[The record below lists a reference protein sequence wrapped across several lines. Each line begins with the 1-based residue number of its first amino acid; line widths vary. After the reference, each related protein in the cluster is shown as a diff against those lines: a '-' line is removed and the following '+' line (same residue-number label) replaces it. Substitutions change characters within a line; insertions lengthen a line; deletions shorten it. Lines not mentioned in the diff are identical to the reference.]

1 MAVRGERENRL
12 MNRGTRLLEPMD
24 LPRGGYRTV
33 GGTVPCQLLV
43 NSTEVYVPYH
53 ESLLLPRCHCRGA
66 DERRLNAAFHRCQ
79 EHRARKRS
87 RLTKA
92 LALCR
97 VGVTADCPHSRR
109 QSTPPAFRSS
119 TCRASRHRPGRAMR

>member
-66 DERRLNAAFHRCQ
+66 DERRLNAAFHRFQ

-87 RLTKA
+87 RLT
-92 LALCR
+92 LFQ
-97 VGVTADCPHSRR
+97 SRLRNKSLGAPSLVAR
-109 QSTPPAFRSS
+109 QRSD
-119 TCRASRHRPGRAMR
+119 